1 MKKSTRNLK
10 NHLWRHLC
18 AVKDFQRFNFF
29 TGTFKRFCQKFPR
42 FPQISKN
49 RLNSMAIKAA
59 NRQEVVCFVSLFII
73 LLEAMLSW
81 DLSVKFT
88 IHLNGFNWVI
98 QLFEYEQLSTLTK

>member
-1 MKKSTRNLK
+1 
-10 NHLWRHLC
+10 
-18 AVKDFQRFNFF
+18 
-29 TGTFKRFCQKFPR
+29 
-42 FPQISKN
+42 
-49 RLNSMAIKAA
+49 MAIKAA

-73 LLEAMLSW
+73 LLQAMLSW